1 MLKSTIREDIHQ
13 RFSGL
18 ENLVSETFPEDCRG
32 PEAFKY
38 ALELYIRTIPETG
51 SVDGWDFLHIIQET
65 ENLIHV
71 IGLMYILPE
80 SKLPMDAH
88 FTLKGNE
95 VNFEIRLG
103 KENDVW
109 SKMSDDKKWNL
120 VYSWTESEH
129 LNNWDWEKPIIGIMQ
144 SSL

>member
-1 MLKSTIREDIHQ
+1 MPISTIREDIHQ

-18 ENLVSETFPEDCRG
+18 EKLVSETFPEDSRG
-32 PEAFKY
+32 EHAFKY

-65 ENLIHV
+65 ESVMHV

-80 SKLPMDAH
+80 SKLPMEAH
-88 FTLKGNE
+88 FTLTGNE
-95 VNFEIRLG
+95 VNYEIRLG
-103 KENDVW
+103 EETEGW
-109 SKMSDDKKWNL
+109 LKMSDDKKWNL
-120 VYSWTESEH
+120 VYSWTESKH
-129 LNNWDWEKPIIGIMQ
+129 LNNWNWESSIIGIME